1 MAKESVSVSMDEW
14 IRQVP
19 ESSSL
24 LGPGPR
30 AFIGA
35 GPESPNVRML
45 PIGGPEENEV
55 LSLLER
61 WLDETQV
68 PNRRESLMGTDTS
81 ALQGQDLLDRL
92 ALEFLLEVR
101 HRDMNR

>member
-1 MAKESVSVSMDEW
+1 
-14 IRQVP
+14 
-19 ESSSL
+19 
-24 LGPGPR
+24 
-30 AFIGA
+30 
-35 GPESPNVRML
+35 ML

-68 PNRRESLMGTDTS
+68 PNRRESLMATDTS
-81 ALQGQDLLDRL
+81 TLQGQDLSDRL

-101 HRDMNR
+101 HREMDR